1 MFGIEAIG
9 TYLGE
14 VKNSNYSRL
23 KEFNLDKEFIENKSG
38 FRYLRKALEGEKN
51 IRFVFEG
58 F

>member
-38 FRYLRKALEGEKN
+38 FRYLKKHWKGKKHP
-51 IRFVFEG
+51 ICV
-58 F
+58 